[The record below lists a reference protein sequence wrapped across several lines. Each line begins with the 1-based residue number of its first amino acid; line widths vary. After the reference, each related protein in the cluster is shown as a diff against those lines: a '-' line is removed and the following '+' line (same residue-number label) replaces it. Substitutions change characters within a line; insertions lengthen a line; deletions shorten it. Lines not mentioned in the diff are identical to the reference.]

1 MRYSKIFVDFDET
14 LTESINAIMEIVG
27 KEYGVYSFYKPLKWD
42 FSDIYPFL
50 SARELEQ
57 KFDSDEFFETLK
69 LKPYALEVLSELSK
83 EYEISVVTVA
93 SSISLP
99 KKKIFI
105 EKNLPFIKEVVGIS
119 HGESKSSVDMSGAI
133 FFDDVEKNLNDSNA
147 TKKVLFENVPGA
159 EWNKNWNGEK
169 VREWPE
175 VYKFF
180 VQNDY

>member
-1 MRYSKIFVDFDET
+1 MKYKKIFVDFDET
-14 LTESINAIMEIVG
+14 LTESIKAIMDIVG
-27 KEYGVYSFYKPLKWD
+27 RENKVYSFYKPLKWD

-50 SARELEQ
+50 SAEELEQ
-57 KFDSDEFFETLK
+57 KFDSDEFFEILK
-69 LKPYALEVLSELSK
+69 LKPYALEVLGELSK

-93 SSISLP
+93 SSVSLP

-105 EKNLPFIKEVVGIS
+105 KKNFPFIKEVIGVK
-119 HGESKSSVDMSGAI
+119 HGESKNSVDMSGAI
-133 FFDDVEKNLNDSNA
+133 FFDDVEKNLEESNA
-147 TKKVLFENVPGA
+147 SKKILFENIPGA

-175 VYKFF
+175 AYKFF

>member
-1 MRYSKIFVDFDET
+1 MSR
-14 LTESINAIMEIVG
+14 
-27 KEYGVYSFYKPLKWD
+27 
-42 FSDIYPFL
+42 
-50 SARELEQ
+50 
-57 KFDSDEFFETLK
+57 
-69 LKPYALEVLSELSK
+69 ELSK

-133 FFDDVEKNLNDSNA
+133 FFDDAEKNLNDSNA

-175 VYKFF
+175 AYKFF